1 MSIVRACVL
10 TVLFSDD
17 DDENSGHSS
26 PNVSNGMMALPPPTM
41 MNRMSPGVLPSGS
54 PSAGLPGMLP
64 SMTTGPGGL
73 EQPNGETTPDSSN
86 SPRAPTLAYPQSSLA
101 PSVSIPSLV
110 AAQNALQPAGGIHPS
125 MVGYASGV
133 EFGAPSLAPALWPSA
148 TMAQWQ
154 QGYYSNK

>member
-1 MSIVRACVL
+1 MFELCVL

-64 SMTTGPGGL
+64 SMTSVPSGL

-86 SPRAPTLAYPQSSLA
+86 SPRAPITYPQSSLA

-110 AAQNALQPAGGIHPS
+110 AAQNALHTGVAGGINPS
-125 MVGYASGV
+125 MAGYASSV